1 MLCVLLKLVIKK
13 VKQKSIMNERKIG
26 ILISYI
32 NIVLHAVIGFIYV
45 PLLLHYIGKSEYGL
59 YQLIGSF
66 IAYFSIMDFGLADTI
81 VRFYANFKAVK
92 DKTSMENILAIAVR
106 AYAVIAVMLLV
117 AGYIFYINIEV
128 VFVSSMSQTE
138 ISIAKKLFLLLLFN
152 IVITF
157 STMIFRAVINANE
170 KFLFLKGTET
180 LQMVLQPVFV
190 ILVLQQYP
198 SAVAIAIV
206 QTTLNISLIIA
217 RCYYCFFKLKIKI
230 KFHYFDK
237 RLISDMK
244 KLALSVFIVVL
255 IDQVFLKTN
264 QVILGMVSGTIAV
277 AIYSIASLIYM
288 NYMALSTAI
297 SGVYL
302 PHVTEIVAKNEPVK
316 KLSDLFIKIGRYQY
330 YLLALVASGFII
342 FGRDFI
348 NIWAGRDFEE
358 AYWITLLIIIPF
370 TIDLIQNIGLS
381 IMQAQ
386 NRYDFRAKVYFI
398 MGLFN
403 LCLAIPLAKLYGGIG
418 CAFATGLSMF
428 LGNGLIMNWYY
439 LKVTKLDIFRFWK
452 EICKI
457 SICVVCLTLVGYV
470 LYNYYN
476 VNNVAEFI
484 IGIVTY
490 TVIYSLVVYKLCMNL
505 SEREKVQKIFQK
517 IVNII

>member
-1 MLCVLLKLVIKK
+1 
-13 VKQKSIMNERKIG
+13 MNERKIG
-26 ILISYI
+26 IVISYL
-32 NIVLHAVIGFIYV
+32 NIILHAVIGFIYV

-66 IAYFSIMDFGLADTI
+66 IAYFSIMDFGLTAAV
-81 VRFYANFKAVK
+81 VRFYAKYKAVN
-92 DKTSMENILAIAVR
+92 DKVGMENILAVAARGYGIIALILFI
-106 AYAVIAVMLLV
+106 AGVIC
-117 AGYIFYINIEV
+117 YINLDVI
-128 VFVSSMSQTE
+128 FAASMT
-138 ISIAKKLFLLLLFN
+138 IAELATAKTLFLLLLFN
-152 IVITF
+152 IVITLT
-157 STMIFRAVINANE
+157 TMMFRAVINANE

-180 LQMVLQPVFV
+180 LQMVLQPV
-190 ILVLQQYP
+190 LVVLILQQYP
-198 SAVAIAIV
+198 SAIAVAIV
-206 QTTLNISLIIA
+206 QTFLNICLIIA
-217 RCYYCFFKLKIKI
+217 RVYYCFAKLNIKI
-230 KFHYFDK
+230 KFHYLDK
-237 RLISDMK
+237 QLLNDIK
-244 KLALSVFIVVL
+244 KLALSVFVVVL
-255 IDQVFLKTN
+255 IDQVFFKTN
-264 QVILGMVSGTIAV
+264 QIILGIVSGTSAV
-277 AIYSIASLIYM
+277 AVYSISSLIYM

-348 NIWAGRDFEE
+348 NIWAGNDFEE

-386 NRYDFRAKVYFI
+386 NRYDFRAKVYFA

-403 LCLAIPLAKLYGGIG
+403 LCLAIPLAKQYGGTG

-439 LKVTKLDIFRFWK
+439 RKVTKLDILRFWK
-452 EICKI
+452 EIGKI
-457 SICVVCLTLVGYV
+457 SICVVCLTLLGYV

-476 VNNVAEFI
+476 VNNVVEFI
-484 IGIVTY
+484 IGIVIY
-490 TVIYSLVVYKLCMNL
+490 TVIYSFVVYKLCMNL

-517 IVNII
+517 IVNVI